1 MKMWMLGLALGC
13 AGWSAA
19 QGWTGGVDDQ
29 NPGSLWNRS
38 SRNSFM
44 DRTARQE
51 GDLLTILIREIS
63 SSSFSAQTST
73 SKSDSNSITKA
84 LGPLI
89 ESLIPAAST
98 SGSGSSAGKGA
109 TSQTGSFTARMT
121 AVVKQVMPNGNLVI
135 EGTRWVHINKDTQ
148 VFTLTGIVR
157 RDDVR
162 SDNTVFSEH
171 IAEAEI
177 KATGSG
183 AISDRQ
189 RRGILTRLLDW
200 LF

>member
-1 MKMWMLGLALGC
+1 MKSLVIGLVLGC

-44 DRTARQE
+44 DRTAKQE

-63 SSSFSAQTST
+63 SSSFAAQTTT
-73 SKSDSNSITKA
+73 SKSDANSISKA

-89 ESLIPAAST
+89 GALIPAAST
-98 SGSGSSAGKGA
+98 AGSGTSAGKGA

-121 AVVKQVMPNGNLVI
+121 AVVKQVLPNGNLVI

-162 SDNTVFSEH
+162 SDNTIFSEQ

-177 KATGSG
+177 KATGTG

-189 RRGILTRLLDW
+189 RRGILTRILDW

>member
-1 MKMWMLGLALGC
+1 MRSLVIGLLLGC
-13 AGWSAA
+13 AGWSVA

-44 DRTARQE
+44 DRTAKQE

-63 SSSFSAQTST
+63 SSSFAAQTTT
-73 SKSDSNSITKA
+73 SKSDANSISKA

-89 ESLIPAAST
+89 GALIPAAST
-98 SGSGSSAGKGA
+98 AGSGTSAGKGA

-121 AVVKQVMPNGNLVI
+121 AVVKQVLPNGNLVI

-162 SDNTVFSEH
+162 SDNTIFSEQ
-171 IAEAEI
+171 IADAEI
-177 KATGSG
+177 KATGTG

-189 RRGILTRLLDW
+189 RRGILTRILDW

>member
-1 MKMWMLGLALGC
+1 MKSLVIGLLLGC
-13 AGWSAA
+13 AGWSVA

-44 DRTARQE
+44 DRTAKQE

-63 SSSFSAQTST
+63 SSSFAAQTTT
-73 SKSDSNSITKA
+73 SKSDANSISKA

-89 ESLIPAAST
+89 GALIPAAST
-98 SGSGSSAGKGA
+98 AGSGTSAGKGA

-121 AVVKQVMPNGNLVI
+121 AVVKQVLPNGNLVI

-162 SDNTVFSEH
+162 SDNTIFSEQ
-171 IAEAEI
+171 IADAEI
-177 KATGSG
+177 KATGTG

-189 RRGILTRLLDW
+189 RRGILTRILDW